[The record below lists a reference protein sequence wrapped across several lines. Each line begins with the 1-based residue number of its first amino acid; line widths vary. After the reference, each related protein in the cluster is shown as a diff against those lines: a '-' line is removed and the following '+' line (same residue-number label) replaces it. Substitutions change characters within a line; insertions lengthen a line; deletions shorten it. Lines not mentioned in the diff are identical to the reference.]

1 MCCFDAQEK
10 QWNLGHKF
18 ESGMEKK
25 NNATRKLLY
34 KIKEDKMQCEEI
46 KASQNYEYKCL

>member
-10 QWNLGHKF
+10 KRNLGHKF
-18 ESGMEKK
+18 ESGMEKNK
-25 NNATRKLLY
+25 ATRKLLY
-34 KIKEDKMQCEEI
+34 KIKEDKIQYEEI